1 MATSNARSQAP
12 KEVVVWE
19 RFEGAVYEYAQQCN
33 AMELEREGDVGPPG
47 GVSWAY
53 VYMEAFFKNFYG
65 DVLADLRGLDGD
77 YVPEEAQ
84 YRFVVT
90 FRDGWRAASSRLSKE
105 EVG

>member
-1 MATSNARSQAP
+1 MAISNARSQAP

-19 RFEGAVYEYAQQCN
+19 RFEEAVYEYAQQCTS
-33 AMELEREGDVGPPG
+33 MELEREGDVGPPG

-53 VYMEAFFKNFYG
+53 VYMEAFFENFYG

-90 FRDGWRAASSRLSKE
+90 FRDGWRVASSRLSKE